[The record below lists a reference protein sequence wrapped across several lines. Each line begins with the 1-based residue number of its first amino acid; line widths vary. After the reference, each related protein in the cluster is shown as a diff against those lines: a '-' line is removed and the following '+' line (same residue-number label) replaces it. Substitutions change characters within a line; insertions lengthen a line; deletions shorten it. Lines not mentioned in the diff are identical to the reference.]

1 MGKLDLHLQR
11 LFKLAAP
18 VKEEEVSGAP
28 FGFDTRVLGQW
39 RVAKNNGANEVA
51 RFVRRV
57 ALVAIAITLF
67 GGVAAY
73 RQISENEEMG
83 EPLTNDYAI
92 ADSAIERQFL
102 Q

>member
-1 MGKLDLHLQR
+1 MGKLEAHLQR
-11 LFKLAAP
+11 LLKLAATA
-18 VKEEEVSGAP
+18 KEEEVSGAP
-28 FGFDTRVLGQW
+28 FGFDTRILAEW
-39 RVAKNNGANEVA
+39 RAGESTDSGELA
-51 RFVRRV
+51 RFVRRI
-57 ALVAIAITLF
+57 ALLAIAIALF

-73 RQISENEEMG
+73 RQMSENEEVG